1 MKYEKRMEN
10 LKILFLGDLV
20 GRPGRFGVSNFLGRS
35 GNNYDFIIA
44 NVENASHG
52 FGLTEKN
59 YKDLSEMGINAMTS
73 GNHIWDKKE
82 ILNYIDTADRLVR
95 PLNYTEDTPGQGS
108 RIFKTEKGHSIGIIN
123 IQGTVFMSPIN
134 PPWEMLEKEIKKIKE
149 TTNVVLIDFHAE
161 ATAEK
166 VSCGYIADALFA
178 TAMIGT
184 HTHVQTADE
193 KILENGTAYITD
205 IGFCGA
211 YKSVIGMN
219 VEDSVSK
226 LVKSLPVKLDVAP
239 ADKVQVNGVELEV
252 DASTGRALNIKRII
266 DVFSI
271 N

>member
-1 MKYEKRMEN
+1 MEN

-20 GRPGRFGVSNFLGRS
+20 GRPGRFGVANFLERA

-59 YKDLSEMGINAMTS
+59 YNDLSEMGINAMTS

-82 ILNYIDTADRLVR
+82 ILNYIDNADKLLR
-95 PLNYTEDTPGQGS
+95 PLNYTEDTPGKGS
-108 RIFKTEKGHSIGIIN
+108 RIFKTEKDYSIGIIN

-134 PPWEMLEKEIKKIKE
+134 PPWEMLEKEIKEIKKA
-149 TTNVVLIDFHAE
+149 TNVVLVDFHAE

-166 VSCGYIADALFA
+166 VSCGYILDNLSA

-184 HTHVQTADE
+184 HTHIQTADE

-205 IGFCGA
+205 AGFCGA

-219 VEDSVSK
+219 VEDSLNR
-226 LVKSLPVKLDVAP
+226 LVKSLPAKLDVP
-239 ADKVQVNGVELEV
+239 SLNKVQINGVELEV
-252 DASTGRALNIKRII
+252 DAKIGRALSIKRINE
-266 DVFSI
+266 VFSI
-271 N
+271 S